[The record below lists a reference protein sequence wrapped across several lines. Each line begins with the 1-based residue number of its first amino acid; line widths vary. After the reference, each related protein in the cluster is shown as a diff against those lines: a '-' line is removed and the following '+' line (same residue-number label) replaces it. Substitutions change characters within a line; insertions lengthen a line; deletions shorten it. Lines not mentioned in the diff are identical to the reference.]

1 MNATEMRKEPKF
13 WQRLLREAGYY
24 KFKID
29 GIRGRR
35 QEAAEFEW
43 ERASLGLAQLH
54 GLFDSRS
61 EENIRTL
68 IPAAQKVARV
78 WLGQAKKVAARSGL
92 DVKII
97 CGTRTYGEQDALYKK
112 RPKVT
117 NAKGGYSWHNF
128 GLAFDF
134 GVFSMDGKKY
144 FGESP
149 LYEELGKLARDI
161 KDAEWG
167 GDWKSFKDEPHIQ
180 MRRFASIKEARTE
193 FEKS

>member
-29 GIRGRR
+29 GIRGPR

-54 GLFDSRS
+54 GLFDARS

-78 WLGQAKKVAARSGL
+78 WLGQAKEVAARSGL

-117 NAKGGYSWHNF
+117 NARGGYSWHNF
-128 GLAFDF
+128 GLAWDF
-134 GVFSMDGKKY
+134 GVFCKDGKQY
-144 FGESP
+144 FEESP
-149 LYEELGKLARDI
+149 LYKELGKLARNVQ
-161 KDAEWG
+161 DAEWG
-167 GDWKSFKDEPHIQ
+167 GDWTSFKDEPHVQ
-180 MRRFASIKEARTE
+180 VRRYASIREARTA
-193 FEKS
+193 FERS